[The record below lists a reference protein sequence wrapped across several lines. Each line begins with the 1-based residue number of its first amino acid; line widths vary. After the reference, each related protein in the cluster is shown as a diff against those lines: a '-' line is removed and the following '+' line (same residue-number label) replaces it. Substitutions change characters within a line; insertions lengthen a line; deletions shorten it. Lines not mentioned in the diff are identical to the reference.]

1 MLKNQIV
8 MTNYLSLQELVSKI
22 EKNISQLEAG
32 QLHNQDLEVQL
43 ELVRELYERTL
54 ILRYKA
60 FEGATNVTVAPINT
74 VVEVEQEIVE
84 TPIIEEKA
92 KEVEPIEIPSIK
104 AEEPVAVATEI
115 EFDFF
120 STNTEET
127 IETTQEEEVKEEI
140 VLNEEPEIVAPTEN
154 HFDSIDEKIA
164 PEETFFNEP
173 EPETTIVET
182 TIETP
187 VAPINEFQSTA
198 TPVESAT
205 PSTKVEQKIAQI
217 KLKMNSQL
225 GYYTI
230 SSLIGS
236 FGLNERLLYI
246 NELFDGSSEAFSD
259 AIKQLDAKTSLSDA
273 TIFTSELVHKFNWD
287 IESDTVEEFFQ
298 KLCRRYA

>member
-1 MLKNQIV
+1 

-22 EKNISQLEAG
+22 EKNISQLDAG
-32 QLHNQDLEVQL
+32 QLHNHDLEVQL

-60 FEGATNVTVAPINT
+60 FEGATTVTVAPINT
-74 VVEVEQEIVE
+74 NVEVAQEIVE

-92 KEVEPIEIPSIK
+92 KEVEPIETPSIK

-120 STNTEET
+120 STNAEET
-127 IETTQEEEVKEEI
+127 IETPQEEMKEEI
-140 VLNEEPEIVAPTEN
+140 VLAEEPEIVAPTEN
-154 HFDSIDEKIA
+154 HFDSVDEEIA

-173 EPETTIVET
+173 EQEATIVET

-187 VAPINEFQSTA
+187 VAPTNEIQSTA
-198 TPVESAT
+198 APVESAA
-205 PSTKVEQKIAQI
+205 PSTKIEQKIAQI